1 MLDRPPVHDPVYL
14 DYNATTPLDPA
25 VLEAM
30 LPFLTH
36 HFGNASSGHGYGYQA
51 HLAIDEARSR
61 VASLL
66 GASADEIVFTAGGS
80 ESDNLAIKGVVF
92 RRGVKPAHVVA
103 SAVDH
108 PAVLAS
114 LNYLRQRFGVEYT
127 LLPVDEYGLTTPDEL
142 ARAIRPETVLVTVI
156 HANNEVGTIQP
167 VHELA
172 EVAHARGVL
181 MHTDAAQSAG
191 KIPVNVDRLGVDLLS
206 LAAHKMYGPKGI
218 GALYVRRGTRLDA
231 LVHGGSQEH
240 SLRAGT
246 ENVASIVGLGEAA
259 RLAAE
264 KLPSEGPRL
273 AALRDQLH
281 QLISGRIPNTV
292 MNGHPMLRVPNTLN
306 VSLPGV
312 VGAIVLLESPEV
324 AASTGSACH
333 TSNPEPS
340 AILTAMGFSYERAI
354 GALRLTLGRWTTEED
369 VVRAAGA
376 IVRGYQRVS
385 GNRVATPA

>member
-1 MLDRPPVHDPVYL
+1 MPVSPPVRDPVYL

-25 VLEAM
+25 VFEAM
-30 LPFLTH
+30 VPFFTQ
-36 HFGNASSGHGYGYQA
+36 HFGNASSGHAYGYHA
-51 HLAIDEARSR
+51 HHAIDEARSH

-66 GASADEIVFTAGGS
+66 GASSDEIVFTAGGS
-80 ESDNLAIKGVVF
+80 ESDNLALKGVVF
-92 RRGVKPAHVVA
+92 RHGVERAHVIA

-108 PAVLAS
+108 PAVHAS
-114 LNYLRQRFGVEYT
+114 LSYLRQRFGIEYT
-127 LLPVDEYGLTTPDEL
+127 LLPVDEYGLTAPDEL
-142 ARAIRPETVLVTVI
+142 AQAIRPETVLVTII

-167 VHELA
+167 VRKLA
-172 EVAHARGVL
+172 EIAHARGVL
-181 MHTDAAQSAG
+181 VHTDAAQSAG
-191 KIPVNVDRLGVDLLS
+191 KIPVNVDELGVDLLTV
-206 LAAHKMYGPKGI
+206 AAHKLYGPKGI

-240 SLRAGT
+240 GLRAGT

-273 AALRDQLH
+273 SALRDQLC
-281 QLISGRIPNTV
+281 QLVEDRIPGTL
-292 MNGHPMLRVPNTLN
+292 MNGHPTLRVPNTLN
-306 VSLPGV
+306 ISLPGV
-312 VGAIVLLESPEV
+312 VGALVLLESPEV

-369 VVRAAGA
+369 VDRAADA
-376 IVRGYQRVS
+376 LVRGYQRVS
-385 GNRVATPA
+385 GNQVAAPA